1 MKISQRHPWVLTA
14 EAAVPIQQ
22 TLAQEIITQDQLHS
36 VQYVA
41 GVDVGFEA
49 GVYFCRSSH
58 QPGNRDRL
66 RHALY
71 HQIPPAGDHALGP
84 QTSLQSGD
92 RWRDLMT
99 NWLGQT
105 NWLIS
110 SSFCRGSVPHGQSGL
125 LCPTNPCVPDGISTT
140 EHWDGWGQG
149 WPTD

>member
-22 TLAQEIITQDQLHS
+22 TLAQEIITQDQLNS

-41 GVDVGFEA
+41 GVDVGFKA

-71 HQIPPAGDHALGP
+71 HRLPETTRWAHKLASSPA
-84 QTSLQSGD
+84 
-92 RWRDLMT
+92 
-99 NWLGQT
+99 
-105 NWLIS
+105 I
-110 SSFCRGSVPHGQSGL
+110 
-125 LCPTNPCVPDGISTT
+125 DGEI
-140 EHWDGWGQG
+140 
-149 WPTD
+149 